1 MIVIVY
7 CIFGR
12 TRSVAC
18 QRKPNVNRSSFVVR
32 CSLFVVVS
40 LFFFFFFFVQQHSF
54 VFPPVGGEGARLFSP
69 DREKS
74 ELKPIPSS
82 FFFVGMCGP
91 SPRPPGVERYGIW
104 MCMSASFFFLHR
116 HTFFRVVVRG

>member
-40 LFFFFFFFVQQHSF
+40 LFFFFFFLCSNTRLFSH
-54 VFPPVGGEGARLFSP
+54 PWGGEGARLFSP